1 MSTVMS
7 VRPGQPRCRIAPAA
21 LNLIESAR
29 RGLADAESEASPGTR
44 YVGAHLA
51 ALRAAAAIVAVK
63 MGPGQSPRRRAP
75 HSVWEL
81 LPRVEPA
88 LSEWAAFFAAGA
100 GKRAAAEAGLLRA
113 VSAREADDLLRDAE
127 TFLNLA
133 EEALGLPGQPGPAP
147 PPGRL
152 GAGPARRWP
161 GPAGTAGAAP
171 GSRDASGLPANGRQA
186 AQGGH
191 PGSEGLDCASCL
203 GVENTPADQLF
214 GEVNR

>member
-63 MGPGQSPRRRAP
+63 MGPGQSPRRKAP

-127 TFLNLA
+127 TFLTWPRKRWGCRA
-133 EEALGLPGQPGPAP
+133 SRPCPSARRARRRPAAQV
-147 PPGRL
+147 L
-152 GAGPARRWP
+152 AGPRARASP
-161 GPAGTAGAAP
+161 G
-171 GSRDASGLPANGRQA
+171 
-186 AQGGH
+186 
-191 PGSEGLDCASCL
+191 
-203 GVENTPADQLF
+203 TPAACQPVAGRPPKGATLGQKASTAPRASESRTPQLISSSVRSI
-214 GEVNR
+214 GDLS